1 MTAIHYAS
9 YTDART
15 NLMSV
20 LDASEAGL
28 PVTVARDSRVS
39 AVVDA
44 VRLRRALCMLVPT
57 AVAVAEDDGWSLLM
71 PGLPIAADGVD
82 LFAAADDLIAAL
94 REYADDWRE
103 RLHDVP
109 NHRDNWGLV
118 QMVDLSDD
126 EQLRS
131 WIQGEPQ

>member
-1 MTAIHYAS
+1 MSAIHYAT

-15 NLMSV
+15 NLRSV

-44 VRLRRALCMLVPT
+44 SRLRRALSMLVPT
-57 AVAVAEDDGWSLLM
+57 PVAVAEDDGWSLLM
-71 PGLPIAADGVD
+71 PGLPIAADGTD
-82 LFAAADDLIAAL
+82 LFAAADDLIDAL

-118 QMVDLSDD
+118 QLVDLSDD

-131 WIQGEPQ
+131 WIQGEPR